1 MKDKSNPDF
10 GQRLLEARKLKGIT
24 AKTAAEQVGVSPQAI
39 SLYENSQVIPQ
50 PAVFEKL
57 VNLYEMPLEF
67 YLKSPASEFHCSTVF
82 YRKFGRATKAA
93 REKAFIESKH
103 VVQLV
108 VGTIMT
114 KIKFPDVDP
123 LFMEIKESLAVNQ
136 NPLDVETMA
145 RWIRKKWHLG
155 YGPLNNLILELEK
168 RGVVIILMDF
178 SDDIDGFSYWAN
190 NRPYIFANR
199 NNTFFRLRMS
209 VAHELCHLFFH
220 DGVDIEANLGALEK
234 EAKNF
239 ASAFLAPN
247 ISFIEDVS
255 STSLQ
260 SLLSLKGK
268 WKMSVAALVLRCEKL
283 NLISEDR
290 ALYLNKQISLK
301 RWRKQE
307 PFDSAFPPERPILL
321 RQAVELLLQRNVF
334 TTFSF
339 KKEIT
344 LPQHFIETAC
354 CLQSG
359 LLDDNIRLVQQI

>member
-1 MKDKSNPDF
+1 MSNKVNPTL
-10 GQRLLEARKLKGIT
+10 GTRLFEARKLKGIT

-39 SLYENSQVIPQ
+39 SLYENSQVTPQ
-50 PAVFEKL
+50 PTVLEKL
-57 VNLYEMPLEF
+57 VNLYDMPLEF
-67 YLKSPASEFHCSTVF
+67 YLKDPVSDFHHSTVF
-82 YRKFGRATKAA
+82 YRKFGRATKTA

-103 VVQLV
+103 VVQFIVETL
-108 VGTIMT
+108 MT
-114 KIKFPDVDP
+114 KVKFPDVDP

-136 NPLDVETMA
+136 KPLDVETMA
-145 RWIRKKWHLG
+145 RWIRKKWGLG
-155 YGPLNNLILELEK
+155 YGPLNNLVLELEK
-168 RGVVIILMDF
+168 RGVVVILMDF

-199 NNTFFRLRMS
+199 NNNYFRLRMS
-209 VAHELCHLFFH
+209 IAHELCHLFFH
-220 DGVDIEANLGALEK
+220 DGVDLKSHLEAVEK

-260 SLLSLKGK
+260 GLLSLKGK

-283 NLISEDR
+283 HLISEDR

-301 RWRKQE
+301 HWRKQE
-307 PFDSAFPPERPILL
+307 PFDNAFPPERPILL
-321 RQAVELLLQRNVF
+321 KQSVDLLLQRKVF

-339 KKEIT
+339 KKEIM
-344 LPQHFIETAC
+344 LPQCFIETAC
-354 CLQSG
+354 CLPKG
-359 LLDDNIRLVQQI
+359 FLDDRIRLVQ

>member
-1 MKDKSNPDF
+1 MKVKINPAL
-10 GQRLLEARKLKGIT
+10 GERLYEARKLKGIT
-24 AKTAAEQVGVSPQAI
+24 AKIAADQVGVSPQAI
-39 SLYENSQVIPQ
+39 SLYENNQVTPQ
-50 PAVFEKL
+50 PVVFEKL
-57 VNLYEMPLEF
+57 VNLYDMPLEF
-67 YLKSPASEFHCSTVF
+67 YLKAPVSNFNCSTVF
-82 YRKFGRATKAA
+82 YRKFGRATKTA

-103 VVQLV
+103 VVQWIV
-108 VGTIMT
+108 ETIMA
-114 KIKFPDVDP
+114 KVKFPDVDP
-123 LFMEIKESLAVNQ
+123 LFMEIKESLTVNRK
-136 NPLDVETMA
+136 PLDVETMA

-168 RGVVIILMDF
+168 RGVIIILMDF

-190 NRPYIFANR
+190 NRPYIFANL
-199 NNTFFRLRMS
+199 NNNFFRLRMS
-209 VAHELCHLFFH
+209 IAHELCHLFFH
-220 DGVDIEANLGALEK
+220 DGIDLQSNLETIEK

-260 SLLSLKGK
+260 GLLSLKGK

-307 PFDSAFPPERPILL
+307 PFDNAFPPDRPILL
-321 RQAVELLLQRNVF
+321 KQSVDLLLQRKVF

-344 LPQHFIETAC
+344 LPQSFIETAC
-354 CLQSG
+354 CLPKG
-359 LLDDNIRLVQQI
+359 FLDDRIRLVQ